1 MIINNHMKNLL
12 NPTVVTSIKDLIRG
26 SRKLYGFVE
35 TLEQLDFVCANG
47 QGNA

>member
-12 NPTVVTSIKDLIRG
+12 NPTVVTSIKDVRG

-35 TLEQLDFVCANG
+35 TIEQLDFVCANG